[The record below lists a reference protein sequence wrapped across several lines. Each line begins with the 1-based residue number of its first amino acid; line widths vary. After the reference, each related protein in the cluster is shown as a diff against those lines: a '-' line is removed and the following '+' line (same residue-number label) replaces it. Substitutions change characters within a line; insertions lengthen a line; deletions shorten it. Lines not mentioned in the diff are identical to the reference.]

1 VLCAAFLAQAPIY
14 QTLNAVSALR
24 VLRAAI
30 HHEATRKYLS
40 AVGQITPVLMH
51 FGSLVLCFVYFS
63 AVVSMEVLAAEPAF
77 KHVQTGQGTSRSV
90 YVNECRTT
98 LPSFGC
104 AGDALVSIFM
114 LFANV
119 NWHDVAYV
127 HKPQENGY
135 SAAWNH
141 CLILWFFS
149 CYLVLGVILCNLLTT
164 LIVEFHKVGLLFRG

>member
-1 VLCAAFLAQAPIY
+1 
-14 QTLNAVSALR
+14 
-24 VLRAAI
+24 
-30 HHEATRKYLS
+30 
-40 AVGQITPVLMH
+40 MH
-51 FGSLVLCFVYFS
+51 LGSLVLCFVYFS

-77 KHVQTGQGTSRSV
+77 KQVQTGPTSHANDTHSTHTHQGTSRSV
-90 YVNECRTT
+90 YVMECRTT

-127 HKPQENGY
+127 HKPQENGF
-135 SAAWNH
+135 SAVWNH
-141 CLILWFFS
+141 CIIIWFFT

-164 LIVEFHKVGLLFRG
+164 LIVEFHKVGSLFKV